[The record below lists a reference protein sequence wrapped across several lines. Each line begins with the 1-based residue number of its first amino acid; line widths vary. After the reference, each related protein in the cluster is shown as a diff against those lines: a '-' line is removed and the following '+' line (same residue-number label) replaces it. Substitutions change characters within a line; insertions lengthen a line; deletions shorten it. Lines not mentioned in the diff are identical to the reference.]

1 MKRILV
7 RMTGTHPGA
16 KLGDFLMATPALA
29 GLRAAHPDAEIT
41 LLLWPPQP
49 GPCCADP
56 ALFNEILWDDAEKAG
71 AGAGGSYRLLRQIRE
86 RRFDAFVALNS
97 RSRLAWICRLANIPR
112 RIGSTGKYHRALYT
126 ENIAQ
131 DRGSPDRH
139 EIEFNYDLMRP
150 LGVSG
155 TPGPMVFPVMP
166 DAEAEA
172 ERLRRAACL
181 DSEQP
186 CIVLNPTYGGSS
198 RALPADCF
206 AQAAQR
212 LNRETGLSILLIGG
226 AQDAAENACLARTI
240 GAGVHDLTGKT
251 SVAVLAA
258 LLRQSALH
266 ISIDTGDNAPR
277 RRHADPLPDRFSFH
291 GTLGSARPLAS
302 LADRIPA
309 YRAAPALL
317 GLCSGKM
324 SADAECLQGQHP
336 AGRNC
341 GSGAGTDL
349 RERRPRIV
357 EWRRHRGKNGKR
369 PVNFSPAPA
378 F

>member
-29 GLRAAHPDAEIT
+29 GLRLAHPDAEIT
-41 LLLWPPQP
+41 LLLGPPQT
-49 GPCCADP
+49 GPCFADP
-56 ALFNEILWDDAEKAG
+56 ALFNNILWDDAEKAD
-71 AGAGGSYRLLRQIRE
+71 AGLRGSYRLLRQIQE

-97 RSRLAWICRLANIPR
+97 RSHLAWICRLANIPR

-126 ENIAQ
+126 ENVAQ

-155 TPGPMVFPVMP
+155 TPGPMIFPVTP
-166 DAEAEA
+166 EAEAEA
-172 ERLRRAACL
+172 ERLLCAARL
-181 DSEQP
+181 DAEQP

-206 AQAAQR
+206 AQAARR
-212 LNRETGLSILLIGG
+212 LNCETGLPILLVGG

-240 GAGVHDLTGKT
+240 GVGVHDLTGKT

-266 ISIDTGDNAPR
+266 ISIDTGTMHLAAAMKTPCLTVFPFMEHWEQRVRWRPWQTEQRLIGPR
-277 RRHADPLPDRFSFH
+277 LRCSDCVPGKCRRTQNVCLDSIQPVEIAEAALELLIPPDCAKSADSKADAQK
-291 GTLGSARPLAS
+291 TESAR
-302 LADRIPA
+302 
-309 YRAAPALL
+309 
-317 GLCSGKM
+317 
-324 SADAECLQGQHP
+324 
-336 AGRNC
+336 
-341 GSGAGTDL
+341 
-349 RERRPRIV
+349 
-357 EWRRHRGKNGKR
+357 
-369 PVNFSPAPA
+369 
-378 F
+378 